1 MLKSQETIEAY
12 LKSLKELETDYVK
25 DIEDVVGF
33 IPTGW
38 SHNFGLKYQKKNDD
52 DENEMS
58 GNTEYCLEL
67 MKNDRDNDDETK
79 FSWILFSVFFAEKKK
94 IFTARTKKET

>member
-1 MLKSQETIEAY
+1 M
-12 LKSLKELETDYVK
+12 K

-67 MKNDRDNDDETK
+67 MKNDRDNDDENGFEISSILRQYKSTTNFK
-79 FSWILFSVFFAEKKK
+79 FLTYHILNTVVLT
-94 IFTARTKKET
+94 I